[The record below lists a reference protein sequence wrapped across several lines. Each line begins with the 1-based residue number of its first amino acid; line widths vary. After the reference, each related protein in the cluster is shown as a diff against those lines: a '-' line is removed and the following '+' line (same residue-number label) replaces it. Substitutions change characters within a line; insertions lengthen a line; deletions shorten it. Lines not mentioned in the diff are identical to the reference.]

1 MGSIWVEPWQRSGS
15 ACEQGG
21 GASGYGG
28 ARRLGVLGE
37 DRRREVAREL
47 REREAKLFAWSI
59 WAEQLWNGGAT
70 AGWSSSEFKRG
81 GDAVLGR
88 GVEELAK
95 ERREKKEGVLLV
107 LMRAKGEGGG
117 L

>member
-1 MGSIWVEPWQRSGS
+1 MRIDGE
-15 ACEQGG
+15 
-21 GASGYGG
+21 
-28 ARRLGVLGE
+28 GVPEE
-37 DRRREVAREL
+37 DGRREVAREL
-47 REREAKLFAWSI
+47 REREAKLFAWSN
-59 WAEQLWNGGAT
+59 WAERLWNGGAT

-95 ERREKKEGVLLV
+95 ERREKKEGVLLA
-107 LMRAKGEGGG
+107 LMRTKGEGGG

>member
-1 MGSIWVEPWQRSGS
+1 VRIDGEGVPVEDGQ
-15 ACEQGG
+15 
-21 GASGYGG
+21 
-28 ARRLGVLGE
+28 
-37 DRRREVAREL
+37 REVAREL
-47 REREAKLFAWSI
+47 REREAKLLAWSI
-59 WAEQLWNGGAT
+59 WAERLWNGGAT

-81 GDAVLGR
+81 GGAVLGR

-107 LMRAKGEGGG
+107 LMRVKGEGGG